1 MTLSAV
7 CHCDKY
13 TPDLLFFEA
22 DGTDKLLFHN
32 VALTRLGALAVKSSP
47 MMVLLSEPQPW
58 LLQSGLVAGHYH
70 DYLVLVRVAH
80 TETAYID
87 LCTIEFVY
95 SWIVCL
101 CAFFYTAS
109 FPVRRLF
116 IFTQK
121 NLSN

>member
-1 MTLSAV
+1 MSKYVRPLIFEWLLSNPCIGSQKWSLRIVVTLSAV

-58 LLQSGLVAGHYH
+58 LLQSGLVAGRCH
-70 DYLVLVRVAH
+70 D
-80 TETAYID
+80 
-87 LCTIEFVY
+87 
-95 SWIVCL
+95 
-101 CAFFYTAS
+101 
-109 FPVRRLF
+109 
-116 IFTQK
+116 
-121 NLSN
+121 